1 MRSSELTLNSG
12 YLPSLDGLRAISIIL
27 VVVSHFGLGAI
38 VPGGLGVTVFF
49 FVSGFII
56 TRLILG
62 EYDKSSAFNF
72 GRFYLRRFIR
82 LSPALIVY
90 VAVSVSVF
98 IFAGG
103 VVSWKELVVSLFY
116 MANYYHI
123 FVGFSGLPEFGSPL
137 VILWSLAIEEH
148 YYLLYPLLLWGLG
161 YDKRRLLIAFG
172 FIGVICLV
180 WRIYLV
186 YGVGLDV
193 LHHDRL
199 YKGTDTRLDSILYG
213 AVLSVMIW
221 KTDGQ
226 KMLLGR
232 PIFFILGLCFILL
245 SLLYRGDEFRETIRY
260 SMQGIALIPIAYG
273 LLFVDKWKVVRKI
286 FEVRPLVILGRW
298 SYSLYLYHWLSVCL
312 ADWIVGARYSF
323 TWISV
328 AIVFSLIGTLI
339 SYYFVETPFL
349 GLRRRLGSHAI

>member
-1 MRSSELTLNSG
+1 MRSSEQSVNSG
-12 YLPSLDGLRAISIIL
+12 YLPSLDGLRALSIIL

-62 EYDKSSAFNF
+62 EYDKSNAFNF

-90 VAVSVSVF
+90 VIVSVSFFV
-98 IFAGG
+98 FAGG
-103 VVSWKELVVSLFY
+103 NVGWKELFVSLFY

-180 WRIYLV
+180 WRMCLV
-186 YGVGLDV
+186 YGYGFDS

-213 AVLSVMIW
+213 AVLSVLIW
-221 KTDGQ
+221 KTEGRKLFLD
-226 KMLLGR
+226 R
-232 PIFFILGLCFILL
+232 PIFLIIGLIVILL
-245 SLLYRGDEFRETIRY
+245 SLLYRAEDFRETIRY
-260 SMQGIALIPIAYG
+260 SMQGIALIPIVYG
-273 LLFVDKWKVVRKI
+273 VLFVDKWRRIKSF
-286 FEVRPLVILGRW
+286 FEIRPLIILGRW

-312 ADWIVGARYSF
+312 ADWIVGARY
-323 TWISV
+323 TVMWIVV
-328 AIVFSLIGTLI
+328 AICFSLIGTLI